1 MVNANHPGVV
11 GVTGVFVVLSIC
23 GFFWMNKVIVMNSV
37 SYLSELNPFGST
49 MDAGTTAVCAGL
61 FFYILY
67 IINYPE
73 GQLAKDAA
81 ASFVAK
87 KD

>member
-1 MVNANHPGVV
+1 M
-11 GVTGVFVVLSIC
+11 TGVFVVLSIW
-23 GFFWMNKVIVMNSV
+23 GFFWMNKVIVMNSG
-37 SYLSELNPFGST
+37 SYLSELSPFGSA
-49 MDAGTTAVCAGL
+49 MDAGIAAVCASL
-61 FFYILY
+61 FVYIMY
-67 IINYPE
+67 MINYPE